1 MGLAD
6 FLTGG
11 ENKKAQEALAQALE
25 QMRAVDVPTAN
36 DLQLSPLQQYYET
49 GVLPTELMEAAQ
61 AGPSAFNSENL
72 SKVPM
77 STMQQVLSRLDEIG
91 AAGANMTPQEQA
103 AIAEAEANI
112 NRNVA
117 GQRGAISADFAQRG
131 VPQSLISAALQ
142 NQSAGQEAQAGYRN
156 ALDARAAA
164 AANAQNALAAEGGLA
179 GQMFEQQADQAN
191 TVAAANDALNQ
202 FNAANRQQG
211 NLANQAARQSANIYN
226 TTNKQNVANQNVG
239 NENERQ
245 LNNQV
250 TAKTTAAQLALQKAG
265 GVAGVNQAQAAAH
278 QAAGQQEAGVWG
290 GLIGAG
296 ATLGAGAMKPA
307 PVNNYYAEGGEVEDE
322 RFPKPV
328 VPAINFVDG
337 GSVPGQPQVPGDSS
351 RNDTVPARLSPGEF
365 VVPRSAMARPDVRS
379 FLANNVPTPRPPAEA
394 HPSDV
399 ASILKAL
406 HLLRNPG
413 AA

>member
-1 MGLAD
+1 MALAD
-6 FLTGG
+6 FFTGG
-11 ENKKAQEALAQALE
+11 ANNRAQDALRQALE
-25 QMRAVDVPTAN
+25 QMQAVSVPTAN

-49 GVLPTELMEAAQ
+49 GQMPLDLVEAAQ
-61 AGPSAFNSENL
+61 AGPSAYDSINL

-77 STMQQVLSRLDEIG
+77 STMQQVLARLDEIG
-91 AAGANMTPQEQA
+91 AVGAEMTPQERA
-103 AIAEAEANI
+103 AIAAAESQI

-117 GQRGAISADFAQRG
+117 GHRGAISADFAQRG
-131 VPQSLISAALQ
+131 VPQALISAALQ
-142 NQSAGQEAQAGYRN
+142 NQAVGQEAQQGYEN
-156 ALDARAAA
+156 ALQARAAA
-164 AANAQNALAAEGGLA
+164 ATNAQNALTSQGALA
-179 GQMFEQQADQAN
+179 GQMFEQQAGQAN
-191 TVAAANDALNQ
+191 TVAAAQNALEQ

-211 NLANQAARQSANIYN
+211 NLANQAARQSTNIYN
-226 TTNKQNVANQNVG
+226 TTNKQNLANQNVAG
-239 NENERQ
+239 ENERQ

-265 GVAGVNQAQAAAH
+265 GVAGVGANQAAQQTA
-278 QAAGQQEAGVWG
+278 QGQQEAGLWG

-296 ATLGAGAMKPA
+296 ATLGAGAMKPG
-307 PVNNYYAEGGEVEDE
+307 YAAGGEVEDE
-322 RFPKPV
+322 KRFPSPV
-328 VPAINFVDG
+328 VPAINFEG
-337 GSVPGQPQVPGDSS
+337 GGAVPGQPAVPGDSP